1 MIFLVRAD
9 FFDRLDAV
17 ALVVDLCLKVFFAG
31 FLNLFF
37 NIVLFL
43 NELLNLT
50 VSELLDWLL

>member
-1 MIFLVRAD
+1 MVLLVRAD
-9 FFDRLDAV
+9 FFDRLYAV
-17 ALVVDLCLKVFFAG
+17 ALVVDLRLKVFFARL
-31 FLNLFF
+31 LNLFF